1 MFIEMKDVE
10 FIYGYRTP
18 FEKKALYEINLTIS
32 KGEFIGIIGK
42 TGSGKSTLVQLM
54 NGLLVPQRGEVIVDG
69 INTKEKKKVKEI
81 RKKVGLVFQ
90 YPEYQLFEETVYKDI
105 AFGPRNLGFSEDEIE
120 KRVKEVCELL
130 EIPQN
135 ILEKSPFELSGG
147 QKRRVAIAGILAM
160 DPECLILDE
169 PTAGLD
175 MRGRKRIF
183 NIIEKLHKE
192 VKKTIILIS
201 HSLEDVAALCQRVVV
216 LNNGKIYF
224 DGPKHEIFEN
234 VQLLEKSGLI
244 APDILYLQYRLKM
257 RGFEIEKFEYKV
269 EKVADLI
276 VQNITRNITKEGGKE

>member
-1 MFIEMKDVE
+1 MFIEMRDVE
-10 FIYGYRTP
+10 YVYGYKTP
-18 FEKKALYEINLTIS
+18 FEKKALFEVNLTIS

-54 NGLLVPQRGEVIVDG
+54 NGLLVPQRGDVIVDG

-81 RKKVGLVFQ
+81 RRKVGLVFQ

-105 AFGPRNLGFSEDEIE
+105 AFGPRNLGFSDEEID

-130 EIPQN
+130 EIPN
-135 ILEKSPFELSGG
+135 AILEKSPFELSGG

-183 NIIEKLHKE
+183 NIIERLHRE

-201 HSLEDVAALCQRVVV
+201 HNLEDVASMCERVIV
-216 LNNGKIYF
+216 LNKGKIYF

-234 VQLLEKSGLI
+234 IHLLEKSGLI
-244 APDILYLQYRLKM
+244 APDILYLQHRLKM
-257 RGFEIEKFEYKV
+257 KGFQIERFEYRV
-269 EKVADLI
+269 EDVADMI
-276 VQNITRNITKEGGKE
+276 VQNIAGNIPKKGEKE